1 MELTVF
7 SLHRRYPTVERRAR
21 LISPTLYYAL
31 PHDNDIC
38 DAVMLKCSKP
48 TEEVTEGRKG
58 GRAGKAS
65 RIILACDQDDEVK
78 PLKALQNGWLCHW
91 LLGDQDKIYIKPVKR
106 SRENFA
112 WPQSQLEIYCPT
124 WE

>member
-21 LISPTLYYAL
+21 LISPALYYAL

-48 TEEVTEGRKG
+48 TEEVQKEGW
-58 GRAGKAS
+58 AGKAS
-65 RIILACDQDDEVK
+65 GIILACDQDDEVK
-78 PLKALQNGWLCHW
+78 TLKALQNGRLCHW
-91 LLGDQDKIYIKPVKR
+91 LLGGQDKILSHCQGVKR
-106 SRENFA
+106 KFLAPVTGGNI
-112 WPQSQLEIYCPT
+112 LYNI